1 MDVSKMYVPNP
12 QKWLSYD
19 EQIARVEHN
28 AYIINKN
35 RRTVQK
41 GGLIGRSTVGF
52 MDSIGP
58 SSSRQKLSER
68 IEMVSPV
75 QQVVGQAKSEINRI
89 KYRNKRKN
97 QTNDSKQPRKRQRK
111 NINESEFKSK
121 STIKQKKDILGH

>member
-1 MDVSKMYVPNP
+1 M
-12 QKWLSYD
+12 
-19 EQIARVEHN
+19 
-28 AYIINKN
+28 
-35 RRTVQK
+35 QK
-41 GGLIGRSTVGF
+41 GGSNGQSTIEF

-75 QQVVGQAKSEINRI
+75 QQVVDQAKSEINRI

-97 QTNDSKQPRKRQRK
+97 QTKDSKQPIKRQRK
-111 NINESEFKSK
+111 NINRSEFKSK

>member
-1 MDVSKMYVPNP
+1 
-12 QKWLSYD
+12 
-19 EQIARVEHN
+19 
-28 AYIINKN
+28 
-35 RRTVQK
+35 
-41 GGLIGRSTVGF
+41 
-52 MDSIGP
+52 MDSIGS

-97 QTNDSKQPRKRQRK
+97 QTNDSKQPSKRQRK